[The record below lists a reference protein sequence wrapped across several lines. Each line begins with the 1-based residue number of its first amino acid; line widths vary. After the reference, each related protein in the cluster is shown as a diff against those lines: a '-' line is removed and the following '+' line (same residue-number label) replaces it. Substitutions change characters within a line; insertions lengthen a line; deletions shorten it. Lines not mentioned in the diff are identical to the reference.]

1 MDQPSNAAA
10 DEPLSDAAPK
20 GRDQVYLPC
29 PAGQA
34 ARMPPLSGVS
44 STACWRMSASRSKAS
59 ARRAQGQLTRRCSLA
74 PEKVPVPPQAR

>member
-20 GRDQVYLPC
+20 SRDQVYLPC

-34 ARMPPLSGVS
+34 ARTPPLPGVS
-44 STACWRMSASRSKAS
+44 STGWR
-59 ARRAQGQLTRRCSLA
+59 ARGRRKCLLVIIA
-74 PEKVPVPPQAR
+74 MFLLHL